1 MAHLVTSA
9 RSASGVAVV
18 TGAGRGI
25 GREVAI
31 SLAVSGYDLALGW
44 HHDKDAILETAELA
58 TAIGASVVCVQGDVA
73 EEESATMLV
82 AATRELGALEVW
94 VNNAGVSVL
103 APILQTSAA
112 EARLQIEVNYLGTF
126 HGVVAAGRVMTEQG
140 RGRIINIASDLG
152 VLAAP
157 LLAAYSASKFAVVGL
172 TQAAAIELG
181 ASGVTVNA
189 VCPGTVETDMVVAEQ
204 EAEARFTGATISEIR
219 SRLQA
224 AVPAGRLCT
233 PGDVA
238 DVVSFLASPAAAYLT
253 GQAICVNGGSVL
265 H

>member
-1 MAHLVTSA
+1 MTANGSD
-9 RSASGVAVV
+9 SGVAVV

-31 SLAVSGYDLALGW
+31 SLAVAGYDLALGW
-44 HHDKDAILETAELA
+44 HHDKGAILETAELA
-58 TAIGASVVCVQGDVA
+58 TAVGAQVVCVRGDVA
-73 EEESATMLV
+73 EEETATMLLE
-82 AATRELGALEVW
+82 AARDLGELEVW

-103 APILQTSAA
+103 APILETSAA
-112 EARLQIEVNYLGTF
+112 QARLQMEVNYLGTF
-126 HGVVAAGRVMTEQG
+126 HGLVAAGRVMSARG

-157 LLAAYSASKFAVVGL
+157 LLATYSASKFAVVGL

-181 ASGVTVNA
+181 PSGVTVNA
-189 VCPGTVETDMVVAEQ
+189 VCPGTVETDMVLAEQ
-204 EAEARFTGATISEIR
+204 EAEARFTGVTVSEVR
-219 SRLQA
+219 SRLRA
-224 AVPAGRLCT
+224 AVPTGRLCT

-238 DVVSFLASPAAAYLT
+238 DMVSFLSSPAAAYLT
-253 GQAICVNGGSVL
+253 GQAICVNGGSIL